1 MHTGPSADDP
11 APRFRPQPEDYLPPA
26 PQEPDYYDPE
36 PWLCGAAADD
46 DAATAPSYSEPLP
59 ADPYDDTD
67 YTNEYT
73 GGVVAGDEDHAEAG
87 HDGDMLSVLFCNS

>member
-1 MHTGPSADDP
+1 MQVHTGPSADDP

-46 DAATAPSYSEPLP
+46 DASSLASSFDGASDVDPSSPVRH
-59 ADPYDDTD
+59 ADDDD
-67 YTNEYT
+67 PW
-73 GGVVAGDEDHAEAG
+73 AG
-87 HDGDMLSVLFCNS
+87 F